1 MTSLSPDVSTVL
13 ADPTLAALVAEAG
26 PWWLWSADGARLIA
40 TNAAGARAAG
50 VPGIAAA
57 TERSYAPNHPM
68 AGQVARMAPHLPAD
82 GGPRLERL
90 RLYGRFGTEN
100 ALAQARRLTIGE
112 TALVVLTLA
121 PAKGPARAAALAF
134 VKELA
139 APAALF
145 DADGAALGV
154 SAGGAPFAG
163 ADLATLIGAEAPRV
177 AADLSGYGI
186 AQVDLVTG
194 RLRVAQ
200 LPGADAQ
207 VAVLSARERAEP
219 EPGLRLVPSAAAE
232 MPVVPAEI
240 VRPEAAAAP
249 VEADVKTVAD
259 VPPAVAAPPATP
271 GPAVAEAVSEAD
283 LALAAPPRFSWRVDG
298 DGRFGAIEPA
308 EMAAPS
314 GLTLAEAAERF
325 GLDPEGGLAAALTA
339 ARPFSGVAAVWPLGT
354 TRRLGVTLAAFPHM
368 ADGAVRGFAG
378 FGLVTGEIAPAAA
391 TTGADDTH
399 PGESPLTASAVE
411 AVAAG
416 PEAATQP
423 APAAV
428 PAVVATPPED
438 AAIAFEAE
446 PDEPAREASAVL
458 DATERAPDGSEP
470 TGHEPA
476 VVEAV
481 EPDSDGARP
490 AVAARS
496 QADEQRPVLTVHTNP
511 PNVVALRS
519 AAGQD
524 MKRPASLSPGE
535 RNAFREIAKAL
546 GVQPEAEDEAAPRP
560 PAADRPAPAARLVTP
575 TAPEAGPV
583 DAPQASPLAETMARI
598 TARIVARPAETGSD
612 LDGETPPVAAA
623 AAEQPAEDLAEQ
635 LARPAEAASE
645 QEALRDIADASVDAA
660 TAQEAFEASEA
671 PASAA
676 AHDEAVSSTTSTA
689 EPEAVVPAA
698 GEMEPQAAAPRAELV
713 TPAIIDAPSI
723 APPRSFV
730 EAGTPFGPLP
740 SAFGPAPPP
749 AAPAAASAP
758 SPVVPEPPA
767 PAMPPI
773 AADADTRA
781 LLDRVPLGLLVHRG
795 NSVLLANRTLLD
807 WTGFASEAALE
818 AAGGV
823 ARVFAASPAENP
835 IGTSAPLTIT
845 AADGSVV
852 PVEARLSKF
861 PWAGDKAFL
870 FTLTRIDPVG
880 LADGEAETATLTEL
894 RGRLEE
900 VEQILDTATDGIVIV
915 APDGAIES
923 MNRSAEALFGYESA
937 DMKGRS
943 FTSLFAPES
952 HRSAIDYCDG
962 LLANG
967 VASVLNDGRQII
979 GRVKQ
984 GGLIPLYMTMG
995 RTGPKARP
1003 KLAAVFRDMTQWKKA
1018 EEDLV
1023 AARRQAEQAS
1033 SQKSDFLAKI
1043 SHEIRTPLNA
1053 IIGFSEVMMEERFG
1067 PIGNERYRDY
1077 LKDIHASGGHV
1088 LSLIN
1093 DLLDLSKIE
1102 AGKLEL
1108 SFTSVDLND
1117 IVQSTVAIMQP
1128 QANRDRVIIRSSL
1141 QGKLP
1146 NVVADIRSL
1155 RQIALNLLSN
1165 SVKFTPAG
1173 GQIIVSTALS
1183 DAGEAV
1189 LRVRDTGVG
1198 MTDAELQ
1205 AAMEPF
1211 RQVATTNPQS
1221 VKGTGLG
1228 LPLTKA
1234 LVEANRASFGISSA
1248 PNQGTLVEVVFP
1260 ATRVLAE

>member
-13 ADPTLAALVAEAG
+13 ADPALAALVAESG

-40 TNAAGARAAG
+40 TNATGARAAG

-57 TERSYAPNHPM
+57 TERSYAPNHPL

-82 GGPRLERL
+82 GAPRLERL

-100 ALAQARRLTIGE
+100 ALAQARRLMIGD
-112 TALVVLTLA
+112 APLVVLTLA
-121 PAKGPARAAALAF
+121 PAKGPSRAAALAF
-134 VKELA
+134 VRELTS
-139 APAALF
+139 PAALF
-145 DADGAALGV
+145 DAAGAPLGV
-154 SAGGAPFAG
+154 SAGGAPFADV
-163 ADLATLIGAEAPRV
+163 DLAGLIGAEAPRV
-177 AADLSGYGI
+177 AAELDSRGL
-186 AQVDLVTG
+186 AQVELVTG
-194 RLRVAQ
+194 RLRVAR
-200 LPGADAQ
+200 LPGADVQ
-207 VAVLSARERAEP
+207 VAVLSARERVEP
-219 EPGLRLVPSAAAE
+219 EPGLRLVPPPAAE
-232 MPVVPAEI
+232 TPRPAPASLAPEI
-240 VRPEAAAAP
+240 VPQSALAVPRSEAQPAAP
-249 VEADVKTVAD
+249 TVD
-259 VPPAVAAPPATP
+259 GRAAG
-271 GPAVAEAVSEAD
+271 GPANAD
-283 LALAAPPRFSWRVDG
+283 AALAAPPRFSWRIDA
-298 DGRFGAIEPA
+298 DGRFAAVEPA
-308 EMAAPS
+308 EVAAPS
-314 GLTLAEAAERF
+314 GLMVTEALARF
-325 GLDPEGGLAAALTA
+325 GLDPDGGFAAAIAA
-339 ARPFSGVAAVWPLGT
+339 ARPFSGVAAAWPLGT
-354 TRRLGVTLAAFPHM
+354 TRRLSVTLAAFPHV
-368 ADGAVRGFAG
+368 AEGAVRGFAG
-378 FGLVTGEIAPAAA
+378 FGLVTGELAPVIAVAAA
-391 TTGADDTH
+391 PDSSVAGD
-399 PGESPLTASAVE
+399 SSLTASAVE
-411 AVAAG
+411 AVAAA

-423 APAAV
+423 ALETAPSAAQPAD
-428 PAVVATPPED
+428 VAIPPD
-438 AAIAFEAE
+438 AE
-446 PDEPAREASAVL
+446 PDEAGSA
-458 DATERAPDGSEP
+458 APDADEPHAAIGEPEAGSM
-470 TGHEPA
+470 PA
-476 VVEAV
+476 EQPG
-481 EPDSDGARP
+481 ESRP
-490 AVAARS
+490 APAKPPGE
-496 QADEQRPVLTVHTNP
+496 DQRPVLTVHTNP

-519 AAGQD
+519 ATGQD

-546 GVQPEAEDEAAPRP
+546 GAEPDADEEVPSKAPASAERN
-560 PAADRPAPAARLVTP
+560 APAARLVTP
-575 TAPEAGPV
+575 
-583 DAPQASPLAETMARI
+583 DAPAGAASQPSPLAETMARI
-598 TARIVARPAETGSD
+598 TARIVARPTDA
-612 LDGETPPVAAA
+612 DGAAA
-623 AAEQPAEDLAEQ
+623 DPAAGPH
-635 LARPAEAASE
+635 
-645 QEALRDIADASVDAA
+645 DAA
-660 TAQEAFEASEA
+660 TAPVGDDLSEP
-671 PASAA
+671 PAAETAATAGSTAGPDEEPGPSAA
-676 AHDEAVSSTTSTA
+676 ADDAATLADEARPQA
-689 EPEAVVPAA
+689 ETEVAPAA
-698 GEMEPQAAAPRAELV
+698 ARAELV
-713 TPAIIDAPSI
+713 TPAIIDAPPI
-723 APPRSFV
+723 VPPRSFV
-730 EAGTPFGPLP
+730 DAGTPFGPLP
-740 SAFGPAPPP
+740 SAFGPAAAPVPP
-749 AAPAAASAP
+749 AAPSMPSSAPAEPANAEAAA
-758 SPVVPEPPA
+758 PEPPMA
-767 PAMPPI
+767 PMPPL

-795 NSVLLANRTLLD
+795 NSVLMANRTLLD
-807 WTGFASEAALE
+807 WTGYASEAALE

-823 ARVFAASPAENP
+823 ARVFAANP
-835 IGTSAPLTIT
+835 GEEQIGAGAPLSIT

-870 FTLTRIDPVG
+870 FTLTRIDPAG

-937 DMKGRS
+937 EMKGRS

-1117 IVQSTVAIMQP
+1117 VVQSTVAIMQP

-1146 NVVADIRSL
+1146 NVVADVRSL

-1183 DAGEAV
+1183 EAGEAV